1 MSATEPERRTH
12 WETVYSTKQPGE
24 VSWYQPEPELPLK
37 LIRRTLAPHNAAI
50 VDIGG
55 GASTL
60 VDHLVRDGFAD
71 ITVLDI
77 AAPAL
82 EHAKRRLGVSAARVT
97 WIAAD
102 VTSWRPA
109 RAVDLWHDRAVLHFL
124 TNESDQ
130 RAYADTLRATVRPGG
145 WAIIGGFA
153 PHGPLKCSGL
163 DVVRHDANS
172 LRALLGNDFAL
183 METHG
188 EIHVT
193 PQGREQAFRHH
204 LFSRR

>member
-1 MSATEPERRTH
+1 MSATESERRTH
-12 WETVYSTKQPGE
+12 WERVYSTKQPGD
-24 VSWYQPEPELPLK
+24 VSWRQQEPELSLK
-37 LIRRTLAPHNAAI
+37 LIRRTLIPRDAAI
-50 VDIGG
+50 VDVGG

-60 VDHLVRDGFAD
+60 VDHLVREGFTD
-71 ITVLDI
+71 ITVVDI
-77 AAPAL
+77 ASPAL
-82 EHAKRRLGVSAARVT
+82 EHAKRRLGADAERVT

-130 RAYADTLRATVRPGG
+130 RAYADTLRATLRPGG

-163 DVVRHDANS
+163 DVVRHDAES
-172 LRALLGNDFAL
+172 LIALLGKSFVL

-193 PQGREQAFRHH
+193 PQGREQAFRYH

>member
-1 MSATEPERRTH
+1 MSATESERRTH
-12 WETVYSTKQPGE
+12 WETVYSTKQPE
-24 VSWYQPEPELPLK
+24 DVTWYQPEPELSLK
-37 LIRRTLAPHNAAI
+37 LIRRTLVRRDAAI

-60 VDHLVRDGFAD
+60 ADHLVRDGFTD
-71 ITVLDI
+71 LTVVDI
-77 AAPAL
+77 AEPAL
-82 EHAKRRLGVSAARVT
+82 QHAQRRLGPSAERVR
-97 WIAAD
+97 WIATD
-102 VTSWRPA
+102 VASWRPA
-109 RAVDLWHDRAVLHFL
+109 RAIDLWHDRAALHFL

-130 RAYADTLRATVRPGG
+130 RAYADVLRATLRPGG

-163 DVVRHDANS
+163 DVVRHDTES
-172 LRALLGNDFAL
+172 LTALLGKSFVL

-193 PQGREQAFRHH
+193 PQGREQAFRFH
-204 LFSRR
+204 LFSRK